1 MMHEKC
7 LIMRKPSASCS
18 ALVALVDDHD
28 TLNSPQKLLSVC
40 ESSPLLYH
48 GDLLVAPTSLRLDDN
63 EKLHIP
69 VKMQALDEYLQSI
82 PKVSSRSQELLASKA
97 KCIQDD
103 GNVRYLNLLQGE
115 MAHATSKDA
124 DVLCSSEATTCHIL
138 AVYSSS
144 PTENLPLASL
154 AHIDKVGYDSCLLS
168 MVKEHIQHHQRNNQ
182 DDFGFYDEEGNE
194 EKDQFIPLNDAS
206 LEGCTQD
213 KNLDLKANS
222 APSIEMEIH
231 LLGGFLDSHGKS
243 QELSNSLLLAFSKLA
258 EKFQDSIRMKMA
270 TAAISCMNSCR
281 ATLAP
286 VGRGLGIDT
295 RTGKVFTVNSIPSH
309 LAGPALQVRLA
320 RIFRSDNRQEERLQV
335 IHHST
340 SNGRLCIE
348 PFDYEHFPQ
357 LDTLATLPD
366 ESLLQLTSTSPQV
379 EAEGFCDSMRSTI
392 GFIKRVPSC
401 EVFGG
406 LCDEPLVYRR
416 SKSANAL
423 NEWALCT

>member
-1 MMHEKC
+1 
-7 LIMRKPSASCS
+7 
-18 ALVALVDDHD
+18 
-28 TLNSPQKLLSVC
+28 
-40 ESSPLLYH
+40 
-48 GDLLVAPTSLRLDDN
+48 
-63 EKLHIP
+63 
-69 VKMQALDEYLQSI
+69 
-82 PKVSSRSQELLASKA
+82 
-97 KCIQDD
+97 
-103 GNVRYLNLLQGE
+103 
-115 MAHATSKDA
+115 MAHATSNEA

-138 AVYSSS
+138 SLYSSS
-144 PTENLPLASL
+144 PTENSPLASL
-154 AHIDKVGYDSCLLS
+154 AHVDKVGYDSCLLS

-182 DDFGFYDEEGNE
+182 DDFGFYGEEGNE
-194 EKDQFIPLNDAS
+194 EEDQFIPLNDVS

-213 KNLDLKANS
+213 KNVDLKANS

-231 LLGGFLDSHGKS
+231 LLGAFLDSNGKS

-295 RTGKVFTVNSIPSH
+295 RNGKVFTVNSIPPHS
-309 LAGPALQVRLA
+309 AGPTLQVRLA
-320 RIFRSDNRQEERLQV
+320 RIFRSDNRQEERLQE
-335 IHHST
+335 IHHSA

-401 EVFGG
+401 
-406 LCDEPLVYRR
+406 LRR
-416 SKSANAL
+416 TACL
-423 NEWALCT
+423 